1 MALSFLLPGKDEQT
15 LFGIPEREDTLP
27 LKMTTGTDPYQLFAT
42 DHVHAPDQAGPLYGS
57 IPYVMSLSQ
66 TTATSL
72 LWVNSA
78 RTTIDIDSNN
88 EGVQVSFASEANV
101 LEFFMFTS
109 GRASSSSNNRV
120 KDVNLDLATVS
131 GFAPLPLFHTLGFHF
146 CKWYPISADMLMER
160 NRNFTTYGFP
170 LDVLW
175 SDIEWA

>member
-1 MALSFLLPGKDEQT
+1 MHSPEQ
-15 LFGIPEREDTLP
+15 P
-27 LKMTTGTDPYQLFAT
+27 
-42 DHVHAPDQAGPLYGS
+42 GPLYGS
-57 IPYVMSLSQ
+57 VPYVMGLSP

-78 RTTIDIDSNN
+78 RTTVDIDRKV
-88 EGVQVSFASEANV
+88 GDVVQISFASEANV

-109 GRASSSSNNRV
+109 GRTSSSSSKSNRV
-120 KDVNLDLATVS
+120 KDVNFDLATVS

-146 CKWYPISADMLMER
+146 CKWYPVSAEMLMER

-175 SDIEWA
+175 SDIEWAQ